1 MTYNIYSQKN
11 LWTLRTGPIMFCC
24 FNCCCQ
30 NSSPFCT
37 YTPQSLLVRVN
48 GGFRGLMSAKRFDK
62 FVVGYGNTRSMM
74 YARSHLVE
82 ACNYL
87 SCVFGVYVFLSA
99 SLYFS
104 KRGAYWDRLHRDVV
118 VVVRWL
124 VGRWLVVTR
133 VHCGQTVHPRP
144 IVTMEH

>member
-104 KRGAYWDRLHRDVV
+104 KRGAYWDRLYRDVV
-118 VVVRWL
+118 GRCSL
-124 VGRWLVVTR
+124 VGWSLVGWSLVVGCHAR
-133 VHCGQTVHPRP
+133 ALWPNGVS
-144 IVTMEH
+144 